1 MTLTRI
7 ISKIGLV
14 AVFSALVLSSC
25 MESEEERLA
34 KEKATQDS
42 INAASVHK
50 EEKMMEDSMVNV
62 AKSPQQEKDDSTSAP
77 LDGSGNPGVK

>member
-1 MTLTRI
+1 MTLTRFI
-7 ISKIGLV
+7 PKISLV
-14 AVFSALVLSSC
+14 AAMTVLVLSSC

-34 KEKATQDS
+34 REKVTQDS
-42 INAASVHK
+42 IRSASVRK
-50 EEKMMEDSMVNV
+50 EEKSLEDSMVNV